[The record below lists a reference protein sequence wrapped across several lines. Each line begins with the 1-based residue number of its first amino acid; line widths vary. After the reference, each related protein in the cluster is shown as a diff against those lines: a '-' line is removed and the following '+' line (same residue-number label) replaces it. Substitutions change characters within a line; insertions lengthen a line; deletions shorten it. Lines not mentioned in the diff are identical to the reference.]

1 MYVKLRFTNCI
12 NQAESRHAP
21 KSSYQRTMQKNL
33 ILFMTI
39 ILFASAASADTLRLN
54 SGESL
59 EGKIRLMDENTLY
72 LESKLTSQELKIDR
86 ADLNIIEFDSS
97 ARSFARRV
105 GFGIF
110 YRPNGN
116 EENLSVKNWLSS
128 DDSAEL
134 LVGYNSGSQDTF
146 GVELRYSK
154 VFMVEGTNDLYYGA
168 GLGIVSKSSERG
180 TALRFF
186 SGNEFFPRGSPNLG
200 ISIELGMHSQQGI
213 SNASQGFYNAFS
225 ARYYF

>member
-1 MYVKLRFTNCI
+1 
-12 NQAESRHAP
+12 
-21 KSSYQRTMQKNL
+21 MQKYL
-33 ILFMTI
+33 ITLLTTI
-39 ILFASAASADTLRLN
+39 LLASVASADTIRLN

-59 EGKIRLMDENTLY
+59 EGKIRLMDEKTLY
-72 LESKLTSQELKIDR
+72 LESKLTSQELKIER

-97 ARSFARRV
+97 TRSFARRV

-116 EENLSVKNWLSS
+116 EENLSIKNWLSS

-168 GLGIVSKSSERG
+168 GLGIISKSSDRG
-180 TALRFF
+180 TSLRFF

-200 ISIELGMHSQQGI
+200 ISIELGVLSQRGT
-213 SNASQGFYNAFS
+213 SNASQGFYNAFA

>member
-1 MYVKLRFTNCI
+1 
-12 NQAESRHAP
+12 
-21 KSSYQRTMQKNL
+21 MQKYL
-33 ILFMTI
+33 IQFLPI
-39 ILFASAASADTLRLN
+39 ILLASAVSADTLRLN

-59 EGKIRLMDENTLY
+59 EGKIRLMDEKTLF
-72 LESKLTSQELKIDR
+72 LESKHTSQELKIDR

-97 ARSFARRV
+97 VRSFARRV

-116 EENLSVKNWLSS
+116 DENLSVKNWLSS

-134 LVGYNSGSQDTF
+134 IMGYNSGSQDTF
-146 GVELRYSK
+146 DVELRYSK

-168 GLGIVSKSSERG
+168 GIGIISKNNDRG
-180 TALRFF
+180 TTLRFF

-200 ISIELGMHSQQGI
+200 LSIELGVLSQQGI
-213 SNASQGFYNAFS
+213 GNASQGFYNAFA

>member
-1 MYVKLRFTNCI
+1 ML
-12 NQAESRHAP
+12 
-21 KSSYQRTMQKNL
+21 SS
-33 ILFMTI
+33 F
-39 ILFASAASADTLRLN
+39 ASADTLRLN

-59 EGKIRLMDENTLY
+59 EGNIRLMDEKILY

-134 LVGYNSGSQDTF
+134 LVGYNSGSMDNF

-168 GLGIVSKSSERG
+168 GLGIISKSSDRG

-186 SGNEFFPRGSPNLG
+186 SGNEIFPRGSPNLG
-200 ISIELGMHSQQGI
+200 ISIELGVLSQKGI
-213 SNASQGFYNAFS
+213 SDASQGFYNAFA

>member
-12 NQAESRHAP
+12 IQAESRHAP

-33 ILFMTI
+33 ILFLTI

-72 LESKLTSQELKIDR
+72 LESKLTSKELKIDR

-97 ARSFARRV
+97 ARSFARRI

-200 ISIELGMHSQQGI
+200 ISIELGVLSQQGI
-213 SNASQGFYNAFS
+213 SSASQGFYNAFA

>member
-12 NQAESRHAP
+12 NQAELRHVP
-21 KSSYQRTMQKNL
+21 KSSYQRTMQKYL
-33 ILFMTI
+33 ILFLTI
-39 ILFASAASADTLRLN
+39 ILFSSAASADTLRLN

-110 YRPNGN
+110 YRQNGN

-180 TALRFF
+180 TTLRFF

>member
-1 MYVKLRFTNCI
+1 MYLKLRFTNCI
-12 NQAESRHAP
+12 NQAGSGHSL
-21 KSSYQRTMQKNL
+21 KSSYQRNMQKYL
-33 ILFMTI
+33 ITLLTI
-39 ILFASAASADTLRLN
+39 ILLASAASADTLRLN

-59 EGKIRLMDENTLY
+59 EGKIRLMDEKTLF

-97 ARSFARRV
+97 VRSFARRV

-168 GLGIVSKSSERG
+168 GLGIISKSSDRG

-200 ISIELGMHSQQGI
+200 ISIELGVVSQQGI
-213 SNASQGFYNAFS
+213 SNASQGFYNAFA

>member
-12 NQAESRHAP
+12 NQVESRHAP
-21 KSSYQRTMQKNL
+21 KSSYQRIMQKNL
-33 ILFMTI
+33 ILFLTI
-39 ILFASAASADTLRLN
+39 ILFAFAASADTLRLN

>member
-33 ILFMTI
+33 ILFLTI

-168 GLGIVSKSSERG
+168 GLGIVSKSSEKG

>member
-1 MYVKLRFTNCI
+1 
-12 NQAESRHAP
+12 
-21 KSSYQRTMQKNL
+21 
-33 ILFMTI
+33 
-39 ILFASAASADTLRLN
+39 
-54 SGESL
+54 
-59 EGKIRLMDENTLY
+59 MDEKTLY

-97 ARSFARRV
+97 VRSFARRV

-128 DDSAEL
+128 EDSAEL
-134 LVGYNSGSQDTF
+134 IVGYNSGSMDNF
-146 GVELRYSK
+146 GIELRYSK

-168 GLGIVSKSSERG
+168 GLGIISKSSDRG

-186 SGNEFFPRGSPNLG
+186 SGNEIFPRGSPNLG
-200 ISIELGMHSQQGI
+200 ISIELGVLSQKGI
-213 SNASQGFYNAFS
+213 SDASQGFYNAFA

>member
-21 KSSYQRTMQKNL
+21 KSSYQRTMQIYL
-33 ILFMTI
+33 ILFLTI

>member
-33 ILFMTI
+33 ILLLTI
-39 ILFASAASADTLRLN
+39 ILFASATSADTLRLN

>member
-12 NQAESRHAP
+12 NQAESRHSP
-21 KSSYQRTMQKNL
+21 KSSYQRTMQKYL
-33 ILFMTI
+33 ILFLTI
-39 ILFASAASADTLRLN
+39 ILFASAASADKLRLN

>member
-33 ILFMTI
+33 ILFLTI
-39 ILFASAASADTLRLN
+39 ILFSSAASADTLRLN

-97 ARSFARRV
+97 ARSFARRI

>member
-1 MYVKLRFTNCI
+1 
-12 NQAESRHAP
+12 
-21 KSSYQRTMQKNL
+21 MQKYL
-33 ILFMTI
+33 ITFMLI
-39 ILFASAASADTLRLN
+39 ILFASLASADTLRLN

-59 EGKIRLMDENTLY
+59 EGEIRLMDEKSLY

-86 ADLNIIEFDSS
+86 ADLSIIEFDSS

-134 LVGYNSGSQDTF
+134 LVGYESGSKDTF

-168 GLGIVSKSSERG
+168 GLGIITKNSDRG
-180 TALRFF
+180 TSLRFF

-200 ISIELGMHSQQGI
+200 ISFELGVLSQQGI
-213 SNASQGFYNAFS
+213 SSASQGFYNAFS
-225 ARYYF
+225 VRYYF

>member
-12 NQAESRHAP
+12 IQAESRHAP
-21 KSSYQRTMQKNL
+21 KSSYQRTMQKKL
-33 ILFMTI
+33 ILLLTI

-72 LESKLTSQELKIDR
+72 LESKLTSQELRIDR
-86 ADLNIIEFDSS
+86 ADLNIIEFGSS
-97 ARSFARRV
+97 DRSFARRV

-116 EENLSVKNWLSS
+116 EENLSIKNWLSS

-146 GVELRYSK
+146 SVELRYLK

-213 SNASQGFYNAFS
+213 SNAAQGFYNAFS

>member
-12 NQAESRHAP
+12 NQAESMHAP
-21 KSSYQRTMQKNL
+21 KPSYQRTMQKYL
-33 ILFMTI
+33 ILFLTI
-39 ILFASAASADTLRLN
+39 ILFASAASADKLRLN

-134 LVGYNSGSQDTF
+134 LVGYNSGLQDTF
-146 GVELRYSK
+146 SVELRYSK

>member
-12 NQAESRHAP
+12 NQAESRHAQKP
-21 KSSYQRTMQKNL
+21 SYQRTMQKNL
-33 ILFMTI
+33 ILFLTI

-213 SNASQGFYNAFS
+213 SNSSQGFYNAFS

>member
-1 MYVKLRFTNCI
+1 MNCI
-12 NQAESRHAP
+12 NLAESGHAS
-21 KSSYQRTMQKNL
+21 KSLYQINMHKYL
-33 ILFMTI
+33 IPFLTI
-39 ILFASAASADTLRLN
+39 IFLVPTAVADTLRLN

-59 EGKIRLMDENTLY
+59 EGKIRLMDEKTLY
-72 LESKLTSQELKIDR
+72 LESKLTAQELRIDR

-97 ARSFARRV
+97 VRSFARRL

-134 LVGYNSGSQDTF
+134 LVGYDSGSRDTF

-168 GLGIVSKSSERG
+168 GLGIISESSDRG

-200 ISIELGMHSQQGI
+200 ISIELGVLSQQGL
-213 SNASQGFYNAFS
+213 SNASQGFYNAFA

>member
-1 MYVKLRFTNCI
+1 
-12 NQAESRHAP
+12 
-21 KSSYQRTMQKNL
+21 MQKYL
-33 ILFMTI
+33 ILFLTI

-200 ISIELGMHSQQGI
+200 ISIELGMHRQQGI
-213 SNASQGFYNAFS
+213 SNASKGFYNAFS

>member
-33 ILFMTI
+33 ILFLAI

-97 ARSFARRV
+97 ARSFARRI

>member
-1 MYVKLRFTNCI
+1 MYVNLRFTNCI

-33 ILFMTI
+33 ILFLTI
-39 ILFASAASADTLRLN
+39 ILFSSAASADTLRLN

-97 ARSFARRV
+97 ARSFARRI

>member
-1 MYVKLRFTNCI
+1 MYVNLRFTNCI

-21 KSSYQRTMQKNL
+21 KSSYQRTMQKYL
-33 ILFMTI
+33 ILFLTI

-97 ARSFARRV
+97 ARSFARRI

>member
-12 NQAESRHAP
+12 NQAESRHSP
-21 KSSYQRTMQKNL
+21 KSSYQRTMQKYL
-33 ILFMTI
+33 ILFLTI
-39 ILFASAASADTLRLN
+39 ILFASAASADSLRLN

-97 ARSFARRV
+97 ARSFARRI

>member
-1 MYVKLRFTNCI
+1 
-12 NQAESRHAP
+12 
-21 KSSYQRTMQKNL
+21 MQKYL
-33 ILFMTI
+33 IPFLLI
-39 ILFASAASADTLRLN
+39 ILIASGVSADTLRLN

-59 EGKIRLMDENTLY
+59 EGKIRLMDEKTLY

-86 ADLNIIEFDSS
+86 ADLNIIEFDTSV
-97 ARSFARRV
+97 RSFARRV

-134 LVGYNSGSQDTF
+134 LVGYNSGSKDSF

-168 GLGIVSKSSERG
+168 GLGIISKSNDRG

-200 ISIELGMHSQQGI
+200 ISIELGVLSQQGI
-213 SNASQGFYNAFS
+213 GNASQGFYNAFA

>member
-33 ILFMTI
+33 ILFLTI

-168 GLGIVSKSSERG
+168 GLGIVSKNSERG

-200 ISIELGMHSQQGI
+200 ISLELGMHSQQGI
-213 SNASQGFYNAFS
+213 SNASQGFYNAFA

>member
-213 SNASQGFYNAFS
+213 SNSSQGFYNAFS

>member
-1 MYVKLRFTNCI
+1 
-12 NQAESRHAP
+12 
-21 KSSYQRTMQKNL
+21 MQKYL
-33 ILFMTI
+33 ILFQTI

>member
-21 KSSYQRTMQKNL
+21 KSTYQRTMQKCL
-33 ILFMTI
+33 ILFLTI

-128 DDSAEL
+128 DDSAAL

-200 ISIELGMHSQQGI
+200 ISIPTEIIFVAKRI
-213 SNASQGFYNAFS
+213 SIPLNQIL
-225 ARYYF
+225 

>member
-21 KSSYQRTMQKNL
+21 KSSYQRTMQIYL
-33 ILFMTI
+33 ILFLTI
-39 ILFASAASADTLRLN
+39 ILFASAASADKLRLN

-97 ARSFARRV
+97 ARSFARRI